1 MRGALLFRRRSDP
14 VLVVGDPRFG
24 LRPRVPSIGE
34 LGVFPVKC
42 GSDNDRLSM
51 EQQVVVSFWAD
62 FGLRNVDSVVMV
74 AATSCRLGGDG
85 NIGF

>member
-1 MRGALLFRRRSDP
+1 MLRRRRDP

-34 LGVFPVKC
+34 LGVLPVKC
-42 GSDNDRLSM
+42 GSDSARLSM
-51 EQQVVVSFWAD
+51 EQLVSFCAD

-85 NIGF
+85 SIGF